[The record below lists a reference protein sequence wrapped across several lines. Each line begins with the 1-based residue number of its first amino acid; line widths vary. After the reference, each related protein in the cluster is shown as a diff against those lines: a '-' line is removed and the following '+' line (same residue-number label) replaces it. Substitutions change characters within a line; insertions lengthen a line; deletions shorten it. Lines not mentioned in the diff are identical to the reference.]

1 MSFTILR
8 NKYSETQEMASWR
21 EGEPNRDLQEDVSSR
36 SDHQEL
42 DTERIAMFFLNVLMP
57 EL

>member
-8 NKYSETQEMASWR
+8 NKYSENQEMASWR
-21 EGEPNRDLQEDVSSR
+21 EGEPNWDLQEDVSSR

-42 DTERIAMFFLNVLMP
+42 DTERIAMFF
-57 EL
+57 